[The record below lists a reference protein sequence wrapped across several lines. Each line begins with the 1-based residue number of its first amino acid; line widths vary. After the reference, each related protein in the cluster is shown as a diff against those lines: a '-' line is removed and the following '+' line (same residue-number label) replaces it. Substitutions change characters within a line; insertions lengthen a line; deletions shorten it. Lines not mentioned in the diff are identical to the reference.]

1 MTHRVLFVCL
11 GNICRSP
18 LAEAAFREEAARI
31 GLAAEAD
38 SAGTGGWHR
47 GERPDRRAIAAARRN
62 GVDISHLRAR
72 QVLTEDFEH
81 FDHVVALDSDNLADL
96 LAQRPAR
103 SRARLSLL
111 LDHVPGREGEA
122 VADPYYG
129 DDRDFD
135 ITWRDGPTRSN
146 SCIITA
152 CQKRCGAQRNQRR
165 ASTSHSLA
173 GAAPIADAYHTDP
186 TKILKL
192 LSRERGIRPT
202 MPQAKPDNNN
212 CD

>member
-72 QVLTEDFEH
+72 QVRTEDFEH

-135 ITWRDGPTRSN
+135 ITWRDVT
-146 SCIITA
+146 
-152 CQKRCGAQRNQRR
+152 
-165 ASTSHSLA
+165 A
-173 GAAPIADAYHTDP
+173 GARALADE
-186 TKILKL
+186 LQ
-192 LSRERGIRPT
+192 REE
-202 MPQAKPDNNN
+202 A
-212 CD
+212 